1 MELNN
6 NMLPKSI
13 QEELE
18 KKLKELNV
26 PEEIK
31 KKIREKVIEAYE
43 KSKVEPGEA
52 VGIIAAQSIGE
63 PSTQTILRAFHWVG
77 MAEFQVTLGLP
88 RLIEILDAKKKTKFP
103 MMRIYIKKEYQT
115 PEKLKELALKIKEL
129 RLEELMKEISIN
141 LLENTIEVYLDKN
154 KLDKYKITFGET
166 IKGIR
171 KSFRSGSIKDY
182 SEKELKIVIKPR
194 KEKPSFKDL
203 YVLKQK
209 IKDIVVRGIKG
220 IKDALP
226 IYDDKEG
233 EYVILTYGTNL
244 KEVLKLEEVD
254 ETRTISSDIH
264 EVEKVLGIEAA
275 RNLIIQEIKRVLEEQ
290 GLEVD
295 IRHIMLFADLMTWY
309 GTVKGVTRYGLM
321 KDKPSVLS
329 RAAFEIPIH
338 HFIYASII
346 EEKDEMKGVL
356 ENVMANQIA
365 PLGTGIVKLAWKEEN
380 K

>member
-1 MELNN
+1 
-6 NMLPKSI
+6 MLPKSI

-26 PEEIK
+26 PEEVK
-31 KKIREKVIEAYE
+31 EEIRRRVIELYE
-43 KSKVEPGEA
+43 KSKIEPGEA
-52 VGIIAAQSIGE
+52 VGIVAAQSIGE

-88 RLIEILDAKKKTKFP
+88 RLIEILDAKKKPKFP
-103 MMRIYIKKEYQT
+103 MMRIYLKEPYKND
-115 PEKLKELALKIKEL
+115 PEKIKEVALKIKEL
-129 RLEELMKEISIN
+129 RLEELMREVTIN
-141 LLENTIEVYLDKN
+141 LLDNTIEVYLDPEKLNKN
-154 KLDKYKITFGET
+154 KITFEEVV
-166 IKGIR
+166 KGIR

-194 KEKPSFKDL
+194 KEKPTLKDL
-203 YVLKQK
+203 YQLKQK
-209 IKDIVVRGIKG
+209 VKDIVVRGIKG
-220 IKDALP
+220 IKDVLP

-254 ETRTISSDIH
+254 ETRTISNDIH
-264 EVEKVLGIEAA
+264 EVAKVLGIEAA

-295 IRHIMLFADLMTWY
+295 IRHIMLFADLMTWS
-309 GTVKGVTRYGLM
+309 GTVKGVTRYGIV

-329 RAAFEIPIH
+329 RAAFETPIK
-338 HFIYASII
+338 HFLIASII